1 MLETL
6 VIEEVLAFWVCRHSR
21 KPWSKFINADNQHLV
36 VPEVCKLEHF
46 YRMKAFVVY
55 WVCLYWCLCFVMIHE
70 SVSVTRSLVGSPCCF
85 QLNYFKSYGQMLAIS
100 HDWIATKV
108 MIMPPICFSLSDH
121 CLSFGWSMTSTAGNG
136 FQCNQSFRGKDFAW
150 EHSSLFRS
158 ESLVQITTFEQAII
172 YIFTPIHL
180 GAHEVVGKEWQLVTA
195 VRSDTLWVT
204 LIRLWSLTLIVFIF
218 LLLELTKWLTFKS
231 VIVEISL
238 QAHRNV

>member
-6 VIEEVLAFWVCRHSR
+6 VIEGVLAFWVCRHSR

-46 YRMKAFVVY
+46 YRMKAFIVY

-85 QLNYFKSYGQMLAIS
+85 QLNYFRSYGQMLAIS
-100 HDWIATKV
+100 RNWIARKV

-121 CLSFGWSMTSTAGNG
+121 CLSFGWSMTFTAGNG
-136 FQCNQSFRGKDFAW
+136 FQCKQSFRGKDFAS
-150 EHSSLFRS
+150 ERSSLFRS

-172 YIFTPIHL
+172 YIFMPIHL
-180 GAHEVVGKEWQLVTA
+180 GHEVVGKEWQLVTA

-204 LIRLWSLTLIVFIF
+204 LIRLWPLTLIVFIF

-231 VIVEISL
+231 VFVEISL